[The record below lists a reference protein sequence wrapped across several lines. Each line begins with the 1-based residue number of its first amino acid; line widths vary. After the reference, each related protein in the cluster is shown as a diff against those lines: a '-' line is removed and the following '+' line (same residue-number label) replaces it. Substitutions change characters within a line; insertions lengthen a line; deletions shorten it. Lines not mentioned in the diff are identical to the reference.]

1 MKKLIKV
8 TSYILATVIAFVLS
22 DVTAFAAGNTNENS
36 SSLTGMQVI
45 GGLALLLIVILVPMM
60 KSSSNSKAVKI

>member
-22 DVTAFAAGNTNENS
+22 DVTALAAGNTNENS